1 MTVYEKMTLT
11 INSYIDTAQRVE
23 SDGLGEEKTI
33 RRMIDDT
40 RKKRLE
46 LTIEEAS
53 ACASF

>member
-1 MTVYEKMTLT
+1 MTVYETMTLK

-33 RRMIDDT
+33 RSMIDDT
-40 RKKRLE
+40 RKQRSE

>member
-11 INSYIDTAQRVE
+11 INSYIDTAQRIE

-33 RRMIDDT
+33 RRMIDDI
-40 RKKRLE
+40 RNKRLD
-46 LTIEEAS
+46 LTIEESS